1 MRFKPRKCFFLV
13 LISIILMFLLVKLQ
27 NTDEDVSII
36 NKRDAGENIQVKPF
50 DDSHKANGVS
60 Q

>member
-1 MRFKPRKCFFLV
+1 
-13 LISIILMFLLVKLQ
+13 MFLLVKLQ